1 MNNEVIISVVLGS
14 YQRLPFLKKTIES
27 VRREIEG
34 ISHEIIVVDGGST
47 DGSIEWLFNQKD
59 IILIIQNNHGQ
70 WSGKSVIRKSWGYF
84 MNLGFRAA
92 TGKFICMISDDC
104 LLVRGAILNGLR
116 EFDVNLESGSQ
127 VGALAFYWRNWPEE
141 KQYKVGYTWG
151 SKIYVNHG
159 LYLKTALQAV
169 GYADA
174 KSYNFY
180 HADGDLCLRLS
191 ENGYETLPA
200 SNSYVEHFS
209 HAGEAVRALNNAT
222 QQKDWSVYLAKW
234 GSLGDPKIDWLIKE
248 FIDPNNTYKMFTKI
262 PKVALYYFAYPIIQ
276 KLQSHSFLYRLLT
289 HLGKKVF

>member
-27 VRREIEG
+27 VRHEVGEM
-34 ISHEIIVVDGGST
+34 SHEIIVVDGGST
-47 DGSIEWLFNQKD
+47 DGSIEWLSNQKD

-70 WSGKSVIRKSWGYF
+70 WSGKPVIRKSWGYF

-104 LLVRGAILNGLR
+104 LLVRGSILNALR

-141 KQYKVGYTWG
+141 NQYKVGCTWG

-159 LYLKTALQAV
+159 IYLKTALQAV

-174 KSYNFY
+174 ESYNFY
-180 HADGDLCLRLS
+180 HADGDLCLRLNEAS
-191 ENGYETLPA
+191 YETLPA
-200 SNSYVEHFS
+200 SNSYVEHFA
-209 HAGEAVRALNNAT
+209 HAGEAIRALNNAT
-222 QQKDWSVYLAKW
+222 QQKDWNVYLTKW
-234 GSLGDPKIDWLIKE
+234 GSLGNPKNDWLTKE
-248 FIDPNNTYKMFTKI
+248 FIYPNNTYKIFTKI
-262 PKVALYYFAYPIIQ
+262 PKVALYYLAHPIIL
-276 KLQSHSFLYRLLT
+276 KLQSHSFLHGLLVR
-289 HLGKKVF
+289 LGKKVF